1 MTRGRPYTLSTLAKT
16 LPSVLSAQQERRLWY
31 DPHVHDEL
39 VEAVL
44 GRLAVERPAPDLP
57 GLRSIYASW
66 CRSVPFDNT
75 LKLIHTVE
83 GLPGPLPGSTA
94 ESFFGEWLEHGT
106 GGTCWAGNGALHDFL
121 AELGFVVERALATM
135 LPRPDLRGP
144 NHGSVIV
151 TIDGSRYIA
160 DASILS
166 GEPIRILERGEED
179 AAGLLPRLAWLEDKP
194 AVMWRMLTAP
204 DGFPCRIDR
213 IGASWDEWDALHQRT
228 SEWSPFN
235 YELNIRLQRG
245 SESIGAAT
253 GQRFVF
259 REDGSLD
266 ASPLVGA
273 DRTRFLVEDIGI
285 SEGVARRVPL
295 DRPIPARPT

>member
-1 MTRGRPYTLSTLAKT
+1 MR
-16 LPSVLSAQQERRLWY
+16 
-31 DPHVHDEL
+31 DEL

-44 GRLAVERPAPDLP
+44 ARLAVERPAPELA
-57 GLRSIYASW
+57 GLRSVYASW

-75 LKLIHTVE
+75 LKLIHTAE
-83 GLPGPLPGSTA
+83 RLPGTLPGSTA
-94 ESFFGEWLEHGT
+94 DSFFGDWLEHGT
-106 GGTCWAGNGALHDFL
+106 GGTCWAGNGALHDLL
-121 AELGFVVERALATM
+121 AEFGFAVERALATM
-135 LPRPDLRGP
+135 LPRPDLQGP

-166 GEPIRILERGEED
+166 GEPIRILDHGKED
-179 AAGLLPRLAWLEDKP
+179 ATGPLPRLAWLEDKP

-213 IGASWDEWDALHQRT
+213 IGASWNEWDVLHQRT
-228 SEWSPFN
+228 SGWSPFN

-245 SESIGAAT
+245 RESIGVAT

-259 REDGSLD
+259 HEDGSLD
-266 ASPLVGA
+266 ASPLAGA

-285 SEGVARRVPL
+285 SESVVRRVPV
-295 DRPIPARPT
+295 DRPIPPRPT

>member
-1 MTRGRPYTLSTLAKT
+1 
-16 LPSVLSAQQERRLWY
+16 LWY
-31 DPHVHDEL
+31 DLQMRDEL

-44 GRLAVERPAPDLP
+44 ARLAVERPAPDLA
-57 GLRSIYASW
+57 GLHSVYASW

-75 LKLIHTVE
+75 LKLIHTAE

-94 ESFFGEWLEHGT
+94 NSFFDNWLGHGT

-121 AELGFVVERALATM
+121 AALGFVVERALATM

-166 GEPIRILERGEED
+166 GQPIRILEPARED
-179 AAGLLPRLAWLEDKP
+179 ATAPLPRLAWLDDKP
-194 AVMWRMLTAP
+194 AVMWRMLMAP

-228 SEWSPFN
+228 SGWSPFN
-235 YELNIRLQRG
+235 YELNVRLQRG
-245 SESIGAAT
+245 SESIGVAA

-259 REDGSLD
+259 EEDGSLG
-266 ASPLVGA
+266 SFPLEGV
-273 DRTRFLVEDIGI
+273 DRTRFLIEDIGI
-285 SEGVARRVPL
+285 SESVVRRVPL
-295 DRPIPARPT
+295 DRPVPPRPT

>member
-1 MTRGRPYTLSTLAKT
+1 MR
-16 LPSVLSAQQERRLWY
+16 
-31 DPHVHDEL
+31 DEL
-39 VEAVL
+39 VEEVL
-44 GRLAVERPAPDLP
+44 ARLAVERPAPDLA
-57 GLRSIYASW
+57 GLRSVYASW

-83 GLPGPLPGSTA
+83 GLSGPLPGSTA
-94 ESFFGEWLEHGT
+94 ESFFGKWLEHGT
-106 GGTCWAGNGALHDFL
+106 GGTCWAGNGGLYELL

-135 LPRPDLRGP
+135 LPRPDLQGP

-166 GEPIRILERGEED
+166 GEPIRILERGRED
-179 AAGLLPRLAWLEDKP
+179 AAGLLPRIAWLEDKP
-194 AVMWRMLTAP
+194 AVIWRMLTAP
-204 DGFPCRIDR
+204 DGFPCRFDR

-228 SEWSPFN
+228 SAWSPFN

-259 REDGSLD
+259 QADGSLA
-266 ASPLVGA
+266 ASPLDGA
-273 DRTRFLVEDIGI
+273 ERTRFLVEDIGI
-285 SEGVARRVPL
+285 SEGVALRVPP
-295 DRPIPARPT
+295 DRPIPPRPTS